1 MSDLLGIS
9 GNAVMAYQ
17 RALGTVS
24 NNIANVATDGY
35 SRQDVTLLSGAPR
48 QIGNASIGTGVI
60 FDRVK
65 RQYDAFAESNLR
77 NSNSELKSQEPMVE
91 YANRVIDVMGAESMG
106 LVSALDQF
114 FASARTLSSN
124 PASTVLRGAF
134 MRESEGLTSRFG
146 LLSTQLDLIDTETRQ
161 AVQSNVGEINTLA
174 QQLGQVNRQLSKMP
188 TLERQPAELLD
199 QRDLLLRKLSEFSRI
214 NTSFNNN
221 GQVLV
226 SLGASLT
233 QDVIVDGSTVT
244 QVGADLTAASSEK
257 ISLVLDPYGN
267 PKPLVGITS
276 GQLAG
281 LMAFREQVLGS
292 TRNALDYLANTVVRE
307 VNAIHR
313 EGIDGYGDPAGD
325 LFAIDPAASS
335 ASGGIKVVVDDPM
348 RIAAA
353 ARFRVIK
360 DSKNTGSAD
369 ARISYQA
376 SPLAGPGDI
385 STMLLNN
392 AHPSAARPL
401 VIDDS
406 RPMAA
411 VASIPAGQKDVTI
424 YLDGADAGQQ
434 LQVIT
439 RDGRHLMGQALNESQ
454 QEMMLTPAQGVSS
467 GASYSASYLNRSG
480 LSGYKGMSVFYGAR
494 ASVPT
499 KALFDTQGQF
509 GGASITPSLLSGAR
523 IPAGQTGG
531 IAAGAVSI
539 NGVALGSVY
548 PPAGKTLQASDLARW
563 VNTGA
568 AVGISA
574 SASNDIR
581 VPARNLQLSEPL
593 YINGVEMVGSAG
605 AAGFTNADD
614 LVNAINFKS
623 SLTGVTASI
632 SSGNEVVLTNVS
644 GEEGDDI
651 SIAPGAAG
659 NTLNMAAGVYAGRLA
674 ISRTSGSTTTEPIA
688 LGFGPNGQPAD
699 LARLGF
705 PVSMPAVLS
714 GARLPVG
721 QPVNIA
727 AGALELN
734 GVPLTRLAIAASD
747 PSRATK
753 IAAWLNDAN
762 ALALGVVATASNEI
776 RVTAAS
782 LNLSASLELSTL
794 AGGAPVSI
802 GPYASA
808 DELVAGIND
817 NTAATG
823 VRASYTREGEIV
835 LSNLDGADITI
846 GPDNGSPGNALN
858 IAYGTYTGQVT
869 VTRNLV
875 GGKDTPVEIGFGANG
890 TPFDLA
896 QLGFRTSATIKGTVP
911 DDVLV
916 FVTGAGS
923 SAVAAS
929 FSGGAT
935 DKATAMRAQPME
947 LTFTAADRY
956 KITDINT
963 GTVLAE
969 RSFDPNQ
976 LNASIDYQG
985 LKVSFTTSPKTG
997 DRFLMDGNKDGT
1009 GNNENMLRLAGLES
1023 AGLVAGKTLGA
1034 TYIDHVN
1041 DMGNISRQAT
1051 IAQEALTVVHDQAVA
1066 ARDKVS
1072 GVSLDEEAAN
1082 LIRFQQAYQASAKVM
1097 QVATVLFDAVLAV
1110 R

>member
-24 NNIANVATDGY
+24 NNIANVGTDGY
-35 SRQDVTLLSGAPR
+35 SRQDVTLLAGSPR

-60 FDRVK
+60 FDRVQ

-77 NSNSELKSQEPMVE
+77 NSNSELQSQAPMVD

-134 MRESEGLTSRFG
+134 VRDAEGLTSRFG
-146 LLSTQLDLIDTETRQ
+146 LLSTQLDLIDTETRE

-188 TLERQPAELLD
+188 TLEKQPSELLD

-214 NTSFNNN
+214 NTSFSNN

-233 QDVIVDGSTVT
+233 QDVIVDGSKVT
-244 QVGADLTAASSEK
+244 QIGADFNAASSGK
-257 ISLVLDPYGN
+257 IGLVLDPYGN
-267 PKPLVGITS
+267 PKPLIGITS

-292 TRNALDYLANTVVRE
+292 TRNSLDFLANTVVRE

-325 LFAIDPAASS
+325 LFAINPAAKS
-335 ASGGIKVVVDDPM
+335 AAGGIKVVIDDPM
-348 RIAAA
+348 RVAAA
-353 ARFRVIK
+353 DRFRVIK
-360 DSKNTGSAD
+360 DSRNTGSAD
-369 ARISYQA
+369 ARISYKA
-376 SPLAGPGDI
+376 SPLAGPADI

-401 VIDDS
+401 VLDAS
-406 RPMAA
+406 RPVAA
-411 VASIPAGQKDVTI
+411 VASIPLGQQDVTI

-434 LQVIT
+434 LQVMT
-439 RDGRHLMGQALNESQ
+439 RDGRHLMGQSLTQTQ
-454 QEMMLTPAQGVSS
+454 QDLILTPDQGVSV
-467 GASYSASYLNRSG
+467 GASYSAAYLNRSG

-494 ASVPT
+494 ASVQT
-499 KALFDTQGQF
+499 QALFDTQGQF
-509 GGASITPSLLSGAR
+509 GGATITPSLLSGAR
-523 IPAGQTGG
+523 IPASQAGG
-531 IAAGAVSI
+531 IAAGAISI
-539 NGVALGSVY
+539 NGVPLGSIY
-548 PPAGKTLQASDLARW
+548 PTAGNTLQASDLARW
-563 VNTGA
+563 VNAGA
-568 AVGISA
+568 AVGVSA

-581 VPARNLQLSEPL
+581 VPANSLQLSQPL
-593 YINGVEMVGSAG
+593 YINQVEMVGSAG
-605 AAGFTNADD
+605 AAGFTSATD
-614 LVNAINFKS
+614 LVNAINAKS
-623 SLTGVTASI
+623 ANTGVTASI
-632 SSGNEVVLTNVS
+632 SSGNELVLTNVS
-644 GEEGDDI
+644 GQEGNDI
-651 SIAPGAAG
+651 RIAPSASG
-659 NTLNMAAGVYAGRLA
+659 NALNMAAGVYAGRLTIA
-674 ISRTSGSTTTEPIA
+674 RSSGSTTSDPIA
-688 LGFGPNGQPAD
+688 LGYGPNGQPAD

-705 PVSMPAVLS
+705 PVSMPAMLS

-721 QPVNIA
+721 EAVSIA

-734 GVPLTRLAIAASD
+734 GVALGRLAIAAGD
-747 PSRATK
+747 TTRATK
-753 IAAWLNDAN
+753 IAAWLNA
-762 ALALGVVATASNEI
+762 AQAPGVGATASNEI
-776 RVTAAS
+776 RVKASS
-782 LNLSASLELSTL
+782 LNLSGSLTLSRL
-794 AGGAPVSI
+794 AGGAALSL
-802 GPYASA
+802 GPYSSA
-808 DELVAGIND
+808 DALVAGVNA
-817 NTAATG
+817 NTSTTG
-823 VRASYTREGEIV
+823 VKAVYTREGDIV

-846 GPDNGSPGNALN
+846 GPDNASPGNALN
-858 IAYGTYTGQVT
+858 IASGTYTGQVT
-869 VTRNLV
+869 VTRSLV
-875 GGKDTPVEIGFGANG
+875 GGKDTPVEIGFGTGG

-916 FVTGAGS
+916 FVTGTGTA
-923 SAVAAS
+923 AVAAS
-929 FSGGAT
+929 FSGKAT
-935 DKATAMRAQPME
+935 DKASALRAQPME
-947 LTFTAADRY
+947 LTFTAANRY
-956 KITDINT
+956 TITDTRT

-976 LNASIDYQG
+976 LNASIEYQG
-985 LKVSFTTSPKTG
+985 LKVSFTTSPRTG
-997 DRFLMDGNKDGT
+997 DRFVMDGNKDGT
-1009 GNNENMLRLAGLES
+1009 GNNENMLRLAALES
-1023 AGLVAGKTLGA
+1023 AGLVAGKTIGS

-1041 DMGNISRQAT
+1041 DMGNISRQAN
-1051 IAQEALTVVHDQAVA
+1051 IAQEALTVVHEQAVS

-1082 LIRFQQAYQASAKVM
+1082 LIRYQQAYQASAKVM

>member
-24 NNIANVATDGY
+24 NNIANVGTDGY
-35 SRQDVTLLSGAPR
+35 SRQDVTLLAGSPR

-77 NSNSELKSQEPMVE
+77 NSNSELQSQEPMVN
-91 YANRVIDVMGAESMG
+91 YANRVIDVMGAEGMG

-134 MRESEGLTSRFG
+134 VRDAEGLTSRFG

-161 AVQSNVGEINTLA
+161 AVQSSVGEINTLA

-244 QVGADLTAASSEK
+244 QIGADFNAASSGK
-257 ISLVLDPYGN
+257 IGLVLDPYGK

-292 TRNALDYLANTVVRE
+292 TRNSLDFLANTVVRE
-307 VNAIHR
+307 VNAVHR

-325 LFAIDPAASS
+325 LFGIDPAAST
-335 ASGGIKVVVDDPM
+335 AAGGIQVVVDDPM
-348 RIAAA
+348 RVAAA
-353 ARFRVIK
+353 DRFRVIK
-360 DSKNTGSAD
+360 DARNTGSAY

-376 SPLAGPGDI
+376 SPLAGPADI

-401 VIDDS
+401 VLDAS
-406 RPMAA
+406 RPVAA
-411 VASIPAGQKDVTI
+411 VASIPSGQQDVTI

-439 RDGRHLMGQALNESQ
+439 RDGRHLMGQSLTETQ
-454 QEMMLTPAQGVSS
+454 QDLMLTPAQGVSV
-467 GASYSASYLNRSG
+467 GASYSEAYLNRSG

-494 ASVPT
+494 ASVQT
-499 KALFDTQGQF
+499 QALFDTQGQF
-509 GGASITPSLLSGAR
+509 GGATITPGLLSGAR
-523 IPAGQTGG
+523 IPAGQAGG
-531 IAAGAVSI
+531 IAAGAISI
-539 NGVALGSVY
+539 NGVPLGSIY
-548 PPAGKTLQASDLARW
+548 PTAGNTLQASDLARW
-563 VNTGA
+563 VNAGA
-568 AVGISA
+568 AVGVSA

-581 VPARNLQLSEPL
+581 VPASSLQLSEPL
-593 YINGVEMVGSAG
+593 YLNQVEIVGSAG
-605 AAGFTNADD
+605 AAGFTSAGD
-614 LVNAINFKS
+614 LVSAINS
-623 SLTGVTASI
+623 QSANTGVTASI
-632 SSGNEVVLTNVS
+632 NSGNELVLTNVS
-644 GEEGDDI
+644 GQEGNDI
-651 SIAPGAAG
+651 RIAPSAAG
-659 NTLNMAAGVYAGRLA
+659 NTLNMAAGVYAGRLTIA
-674 ISRTSGSTTTEPIA
+674 RSSGSTTSDPIA
-688 LGFGPNGQPAD
+688 LGYGPNGQPAD

-705 PVSMPAVLS
+705 PVSMPAVLA

-721 QPVNIA
+721 QAVSIA

-734 GVPLTRLAIAASD
+734 GVALGRLAMDAND
-747 PSRATK
+747 NSRATQ
-753 IAAWLNDAN
+753 IAAWLNTAQ
-762 ALALGVVATASNEI
+762 APGVSATASNEI

-782 LNLSASLELSTL
+782 LNLSASLTLSTP
-794 AGGAPVSI
+794 AGATVSI
-802 GPYASA
+802 GTSPYASA
-808 DELVAGIND
+808 DALVAGINAS
-817 NTAATG
+817 TSATG
-823 VRASYTREGEIV
+823 VQAVYTREGEIV

-858 IAYGTYTGQVT
+858 IASGTYTGQVT
-869 VTRNLV
+869 VTRSLL
-875 GGKDTPVEIGFGANG
+875 GGKDTPVEIGFGAGG

-916 FVTGAGS
+916 FVTGTGS
-923 SAVAAS
+923 AAVAAS
-929 FSGGAT
+929 FSGSAT
-935 DKATAMRAQPME
+935 DKASSLRAQPMA

-956 KITDINT
+956 TITDTRT

-969 RSFDPNQ
+969 RSFDTSQ
-976 LNASIDYQG
+976 LKASIDYQG
-985 LKVSFTTSPKTG
+985 LKVSFTTTPKTG
-997 DRFLMDGNKDGT
+997 DRFLLDGNKDGT
-1009 GNNENMLRLAGLES
+1009 GNNENMLRLAALES
-1023 AGLVAGKTLGA
+1023 AGLVAGKTISA

-1041 DMGNISRQAT
+1041 DMGNISRQAN
-1051 IAQEALTVVHDQAVA
+1051 IAQEALTVVHDQAVS

-1082 LIRFQQAYQASAKVM
+1082 LIRYQQAYQASAKVM

>member
-24 NNIANVATDGY
+24 NNIANVGTDGY
-35 SRQDVTLLSGAPR
+35 SRQDVTLLAGSPR

-60 FDRVK
+60 FDRVQ

-77 NSNSELKSQEPMVE
+77 NSNSELQSQAPMVE

-134 MRESEGLTSRFG
+134 VRDAEGLTSRFS
-146 LLSTQLDLIDTETRQ
+146 LLSTQLDLIDTETRE
-161 AVQSNVGEINTLA
+161 AVQSSVGEINTLA

-188 TLERQPAELLD
+188 TLEKQPSELLD

-244 QVGADLTAASSEK
+244 QIGADFNAASSGK
-257 ISLVLDPYGN
+257 IGLVLDPYGN

-281 LMAFREQVLGS
+281 LMAFREQVLGG
-292 TRNALDYLANTVVRE
+292 TRNTLDFLANTVVRE

-325 LFAIDPAASS
+325 LFAIDPAAST
-335 ASGGIKVVVDDPM
+335 AAGGIQVVIDDPM

-353 ARFRVIK
+353 DRFRVIK
-360 DSKNTGSAD
+360 DARNTGSAD

-376 SPLAGPGDI
+376 SSLTGPADI

-401 VIDDS
+401 VLDAS
-406 RPMAA
+406 RPVAA
-411 VASIPAGQKDVTI
+411 VASIPSGQQDVTI

-439 RDGRHLMGQALNESQ
+439 RDGRHLMGQSLTETQ
-454 QEMMLTPAQGVSS
+454 QDLMLTPDQGVSA
-467 GASYSASYLNRSG
+467 GASYSAAYLNRSG

-494 ASVPT
+494 ASVQT
-499 KALFDTQGQF
+499 QALFDTQGQF
-509 GGASITPSLLSGAR
+509 GGASITPGLLSGAR
-523 IPAGQTGG
+523 IPAGQAGG
-531 IAAGAVSI
+531 IAAGAISI
-539 NGVALGSVY
+539 NGVPLGSIY
-548 PPAGKTLQASDLARW
+548 PTAGTTLQASDLARW
-563 VNTGA
+563 VNAGA
-568 AVGISA
+568 AVGVIA

-581 VPARNLQLSEPL
+581 VPASSLQLSEPL
-593 YINGVEMVGSAG
+593 YLNQVEIVGSAG
-605 AAGFTNADD
+605 AAGFTSADD
-614 LVNAINFKS
+614 LVNAINS
-623 SLTGVTASI
+623 QSTHTGVTASI
-632 SSGNEVVLTNVS
+632 GSGNELVLTNVS
-644 GEEGDDI
+644 GQEGNDI
-651 SIAPGAAG
+651 RIAPGAAG
-659 NTLNMAAGVYAGRLA
+659 NTLNMAAGVYAGRLTIA
-674 ISRTSGSTTTEPIA
+674 RSSGSTTSDPIA
-688 LGFGPNGQPAD
+688 LGYGPNGQPAD

-721 QPVNIA
+721 QAVSIA

-734 GVPLTRLAIAASD
+734 GVSLGPLAIDADDS
-747 PSRATK
+747 SRATQ
-753 IAAWLNDAN
+753 IAAWLNA
-762 ALALGVVATASNEI
+762 AQAPGVGATASNEI
-776 RVTAAS
+776 RVTASS
-782 LNLSASLELSTL
+782 LNLSGSLTLSRL
-794 AGGAPVSI
+794 AGGAALSL
-802 GPYASA
+802 GPYSSA
-808 DELVAGIND
+808 DALVAGINA
-817 NTAATG
+817 NTSTTG
-823 VRASYTREGEIV
+823 VKAVYTREGEIV

-858 IAYGTYTGQVT
+858 IASGTYTGQVT
-869 VTRNLV
+869 VTRSLV
-875 GGKDTPVEIGFGANG
+875 GGKDTPVEIGFGTSG

-916 FVTGAGS
+916 FVTGTGS
-923 SAVAAS
+923 TAVAAS

-935 DKATAMRAQPME
+935 DKATSLRAQPME

-956 KITDINT
+956 TITDTRT

-976 LNASIDYQG
+976 LNASIEYQG

-1009 GNNENMLRLAGLES
+1009 GNNENMLRLAALES
-1023 AGLVAGKTLGA
+1023 AGLVAGKTISS

-1041 DMGNISRQAT
+1041 DMGNISRQAN

-1082 LIRFQQAYQASAKVM
+1082 LIRYQQAYQASAKVM

>member
-24 NNIANVATDGY
+24 NNIANVGTDGY
-35 SRQDVTLLSGAPR
+35 SRQDVTLLAGSPR

-60 FDRVK
+60 FDRVQ

-77 NSNSELKSQEPMVE
+77 NSNSELQSQAPMVD

-134 MRESEGLTSRFG
+134 VRDAEGLTSRFG
-146 LLSTQLDLIDTETRQ
+146 LLSTQLDLIDTETRE

-188 TLERQPAELLD
+188 TLEKQPSELLD

-214 NTSFNNN
+214 NTSFSNN

-233 QDVIVDGSTVT
+233 QDVIVDGSKVT
-244 QVGADLTAASSEK
+244 QIGADFNAASSGK
-257 ISLVLDPYGN
+257 IGLVLDPYGN
-267 PKPLVGITS
+267 PKPLIGITS

-292 TRNALDYLANTVVRE
+292 TRNSLDFLANTVVRE

-325 LFAIDPAASS
+325 LFAINPAAKS
-335 ASGGIKVVVDDPM
+335 AAGGIKVVIDDPM
-348 RIAAA
+348 RVAAA
-353 ARFRVIK
+353 DRFRVIK
-360 DSKNTGSAD
+360 DSRNTGSAD
-369 ARISYQA
+369 ARISYKA
-376 SPLAGPGDI
+376 SPLAGPADI

-401 VIDDS
+401 VLDAS
-406 RPMAA
+406 RPVAA
-411 VASIPAGQKDVTI
+411 VASIPLGQQDVTI

-434 LQVIT
+434 LQVMT
-439 RDGRHLMGQALNESQ
+439 RDGRHLMGQSLTQTQ
-454 QEMMLTPAQGVSS
+454 QDLILTPDQGVSA
-467 GASYSASYLNRSG
+467 GASYSAAYLNRSG

-494 ASVPT
+494 ASVQT
-499 KALFDTQGQF
+499 QALFDTQGQF
-509 GGASITPSLLSGAR
+509 GGATITPSLLSGAR
-523 IPAGQTGG
+523 IPASQAGG
-531 IAAGAVSI
+531 IAAGAISI
-539 NGVALGSVY
+539 NGVPLGSIY
-548 PPAGKTLQASDLARW
+548 PTAGNTLQASDLARW
-563 VNTGA
+563 VNAGA
-568 AVGISA
+568 AVGVSA

-581 VPARNLQLSEPL
+581 VPANSLQLSQPL
-593 YINGVEMVGSAG
+593 YINQVEMVGSAG
-605 AAGFTNADD
+605 AAGFTSATD
-614 LVNAINFKS
+614 LVNAINAKS
-623 SLTGVTASI
+623 ATTGVTASI
-632 SSGNEVVLTNVS
+632 SSGNELVLTNVS
-644 GEEGDDI
+644 GQEGNDI
-651 SIAPGAAG
+651 RIAPSASG
-659 NTLNMAAGVYAGRLA
+659 NALNMAAGVYAGRLTIA
-674 ISRTSGSTTTEPIA
+674 RSSGSTTSDPIA
-688 LGFGPNGQPAD
+688 LGYGPNGQPAD

-721 QPVNIA
+721 EAVSIA

-734 GVPLTRLAIAASD
+734 GVALGRLAIAAGD
-747 PSRATK
+747 TTRATK
-753 IAAWLNDAN
+753 IAAWLNA
-762 ALALGVVATASNEI
+762 AQAPGVGATASNEI
-776 RVTAAS
+776 RVKASS
-782 LNLSASLELSTL
+782 LNLSGSLTLSRL
-794 AGGAPVSI
+794 AGGAALSL
-802 GPYASA
+802 GPYSSA
-808 DELVAGIND
+808 DALVAGVNA
-817 NTAATG
+817 NTSTTG
-823 VRASYTREGEIV
+823 VKAVYTREGDIV

-846 GPDNGSPGNALN
+846 GPDNASPGNALN
-858 IAYGTYTGQVT
+858 IASGTYTGQVT
-869 VTRNLV
+869 VTRSLV
-875 GGKDTPVEIGFGANG
+875 GGKDTPVEIGFGTGG

-916 FVTGAGS
+916 FVTGTGTA
-923 SAVAAS
+923 AVAAS
-929 FSGGAT
+929 FSGKAT
-935 DKATAMRAQPME
+935 DKASALRAQPME
-947 LTFTAADRY
+947 LTFTAANRY
-956 KITDINT
+956 TITDTRT

-976 LNASIDYQG
+976 LNASIEYQG
-985 LKVSFTTSPKTG
+985 LKVSFTTSPRTG
-997 DRFLMDGNKDGT
+997 DRFVMDGNKDGT
-1009 GNNENMLRLAGLES
+1009 GNNENMLRLAALES
-1023 AGLVAGKTLGA
+1023 AGLVAGKTIGS

-1041 DMGNISRQAT
+1041 DMGNISRQAN
-1051 IAQEALTVVHDQAVA
+1051 IAQEALTVVHEQAVS

-1082 LIRFQQAYQASAKVM
+1082 LIRYQQAYQASAKVM

>member
-24 NNIANVATDGY
+24 NNIANVGTDGY
-35 SRQDVTLLSGAPR
+35 SRQDVTLLAGSPR

-60 FDRVK
+60 FDRVQ

-77 NSNSELKSQEPMVE
+77 NSNSELQSQAPMVE

-134 MRESEGLTSRFG
+134 VRDAEGLTSRFG
-146 LLSTQLDLIDTETRQ
+146 LLSTQLDLIDTETRE
-161 AVQSNVGEINTLA
+161 AVQSSVGEINTLA

-188 TLERQPAELLD
+188 TLEKQPSELLD

-244 QVGADLTAASSEK
+244 QIGADFNAASSGK
-257 ISLVLDPYGN
+257 IGLQLDPYGD

-292 TRNALDYLANTVVRE
+292 TRNSLDFLANTLVRE

-325 LFAIDPAASS
+325 LFAIDPAAST
-335 ASGGIKVVVDDPM
+335 AAGGIKVVIDDPM

-353 ARFRVIK
+353 DRFRVIK
-360 DSKNTGSAD
+360 DSRNTGSAD
-369 ARISYQA
+369 ARISFQP
-376 SPLAGPGDI
+376 SPLAGPADI

-401 VIDDS
+401 VLDAS
-406 RPMAA
+406 RPVAA
-411 VASIPAGQKDVTI
+411 VASIPSGQQDVTI

-439 RDGRHLMGQALNESQ
+439 RDGRHLMGQSLTETQ
-454 QEMMLTPAQGVSS
+454 QDLMLTPDQGVSA
-467 GASYSASYLNRSG
+467 GASYSAAYLNRSG

-494 ASVPT
+494 ASVQT
-499 KALFDTQGQF
+499 QALFDTQGQF
-509 GGASITPSLLSGAR
+509 GGASITPGLLSGAR
-523 IPAGQTGG
+523 IPASQAGG
-531 IAAGAVSI
+531 IAAGAISI
-539 NGVALGSVY
+539 NGVPLGSIY
-548 PPAGKTLQASDLARW
+548 PTAGNTLQASDLARW
-563 VNTGA
+563 VNAGA
-568 AVGISA
+568 AVGVIA

-581 VPARNLQLSEPL
+581 VPASSLQLSEPL
-593 YINGVEMVGSAG
+593 YLNQVEIVGSAG
-605 AAGFTNADD
+605 AAGFTSADD
-614 LVNAINFKS
+614 LVNAINS
-623 SLTGVTASI
+623 QSANTGVTASI
-632 SSGNEVVLTNVS
+632 SSGNELVLTNVS
-644 GEEGDDI
+644 GQEGNDI
-651 SIAPGAAG
+651 RIAPSASG
-659 NTLNMAAGVYAGRLA
+659 NALNMAAGVYAGRLSIA
-674 ISRTSGSTTTEPIA
+674 RSSGSTTSDPIA
-688 LGFGPNGQPAD
+688 LGYGPNGQPAD

-721 QPVNIA
+721 QAVSIA

-734 GVPLTRLAIAASD
+734 GVSLGRLAIAAD
-747 PSRATK
+747 DTSRATQ
-753 IAAWLNDAN
+753 IAAWLNA
-762 ALALGVVATASNEI
+762 AHAPGVGATASNEI
-776 RVTAAS
+776 RVKASS
-782 LNLSASLELSTL
+782 LNLSGSLTLSRL
-794 AGGAPVSI
+794 AGGAALSL
-802 GPYASA
+802 GPYSSA
-808 DELVAGIND
+808 DALVAGVNA
-817 NTAATG
+817 NTGTTG
-823 VRASYTREGEIV
+823 VKAVYTREGDIV
-835 LSNLDGADITI
+835 LNNLDGADITI

-858 IAYGTYTGQVT
+858 IASGTYTGQVT
-869 VTRNLV
+869 VTRSLV
-875 GGKDTPVEIGFGANG
+875 GGKDTPVEISFGTGG

-916 FVTGAGS
+916 FVTGTGTA
-923 SAVAAS
+923 AVAAS

-935 DKATAMRAQPME
+935 DKATSLRAQPME

-956 KITDINT
+956 TITDTRT

-976 LNASIDYQG
+976 RNASIEYQG

-1009 GNNENMLRLAGLES
+1009 GNNENMLRLAALES
-1023 AGLVAGKTLGA
+1023 AGLVAGKTIGS

-1041 DMGNISRQAT
+1041 DMGNISRQAN

-1082 LIRFQQAYQASAKVM
+1082 LIRYQQAYQASAKVM

>member
-24 NNIANVATDGY
+24 NNIANVGTDGY
-35 SRQDVTLLSGAPR
+35 SRQDVTLLAGSPR

-60 FDRVK
+60 FDRVQ

-77 NSNSELKSQEPMVE
+77 NSNSELQSQAPMVD

-134 MRESEGLTSRFG
+134 VRDAEGLTSRFG
-146 LLSTQLDLIDTETRQ
+146 LLSTQLDLIDTETRE

-188 TLERQPAELLD
+188 TLEKQPSELLD

-214 NTSFNNN
+214 NTSFSNN

-233 QDVIVDGSTVT
+233 QDVIVDGSKVT
-244 QVGADLTAASSEK
+244 QIGADFNAASSGK
-257 ISLVLDPYGN
+257 IGLVLDPYGN
-267 PKPLVGITS
+267 PKPLIGITS

-292 TRNALDYLANTVVRE
+292 TRNSLDFLANTVVRE

-325 LFAIDPAASS
+325 LFAINPAAKS
-335 ASGGIKVVVDDPM
+335 AAGGIKVVIDDPM
-348 RIAAA
+348 RVAAA
-353 ARFRVIK
+353 DRFRVIK
-360 DSKNTGSAD
+360 DSRNTGSAD
-369 ARISYQA
+369 ARISYKA
-376 SPLAGPGDI
+376 SPLAGPADI

-401 VIDDS
+401 VLDAS
-406 RPMAA
+406 RPVAA
-411 VASIPAGQKDVTI
+411 VASIPLGQQDVTI

-434 LQVIT
+434 LQVMT
-439 RDGRHLMGQALNESQ
+439 RDGRHLMGQSLTQTQ
-454 QEMMLTPAQGVSS
+454 QDLILTTDQGVSA
-467 GASYSASYLNRSG
+467 GASYSAAYLNRSG

-494 ASVPT
+494 ASVQT
-499 KALFDTQGQF
+499 QALFDTQGQF
-509 GGASITPSLLSGAR
+509 GGATITPSLLSGAR
-523 IPAGQTGG
+523 IPASQAGG
-531 IAAGAVSI
+531 IAAGAISI
-539 NGVALGSVY
+539 NGVPLGSIY
-548 PPAGKTLQASDLARW
+548 PTAGNTLQASDLARW
-563 VNTGA
+563 VNAGA
-568 AVGISA
+568 AVGVSA

-581 VPARNLQLSEPL
+581 VPANSLQLSQPL
-593 YINGVEMVGSAG
+593 YINQVEMVGSAG
-605 AAGFTNADD
+605 AAGFTSATD
-614 LVNAINFKS
+614 LVNAINAKS
-623 SLTGVTASI
+623 ANTGVTASI
-632 SSGNEVVLTNVS
+632 SSGNELVLTNVS
-644 GEEGDDI
+644 GQEGNDI
-651 SIAPGAAG
+651 RIAPSASG
-659 NTLNMAAGVYAGRLA
+659 NALNMAAGVYAGRLTIA
-674 ISRTSGSTTTEPIA
+674 RSSGSTTSDPIA
-688 LGFGPNGQPAD
+688 LGYGPNGQPAD

-721 QPVNIA
+721 EAVSIA

-734 GVPLTRLAIAASD
+734 GVALGRLAIAAGD
-747 PSRATK
+747 TTRATK
-753 IAAWLNDAN
+753 IAAWLNA
-762 ALALGVVATASNEI
+762 AQAPGVGATASNEI
-776 RVTAAS
+776 RVKASS
-782 LNLSASLELSTL
+782 LNLSGSLTLSRL
-794 AGGAPVSI
+794 AGGAALSL
-802 GPYASA
+802 GPYSSA
-808 DELVAGIND
+808 DALVAGVNA
-817 NTAATG
+817 NTSTTG
-823 VRASYTREGEIV
+823 VKAVYTREGDIV

-846 GPDNGSPGNALN
+846 GPDNASPGNALN
-858 IAYGTYTGQVT
+858 IASGTYTGQVT
-869 VTRNLV
+869 VTRSLV
-875 GGKDTPVEIGFGANG
+875 GGKDTPVEIGFGTGG

-916 FVTGAGS
+916 FVTGTGTA
-923 SAVAAS
+923 AVAAS
-929 FSGGAT
+929 FSGKAT
-935 DKATAMRAQPME
+935 DKASALRAQPME
-947 LTFTAADRY
+947 LTFTAANRY
-956 KITDINT
+956 TITDTRT

-976 LNASIDYQG
+976 LNASIEYQG
-985 LKVSFTTSPKTG
+985 LKVSFTTSPRTG
-997 DRFLMDGNKDGT
+997 DRFVMDGNKDGT
-1009 GNNENMLRLAGLES
+1009 GNNENMLRLAALES
-1023 AGLVAGKTLGA
+1023 AGLVAGKTIGS

-1041 DMGNISRQAT
+1041 DMGNISRQAN
-1051 IAQEALTVVHDQAVA
+1051 IAQEALTVVHEQAVS

-1082 LIRFQQAYQASAKVM
+1082 LIRYQQAYQASAKVM

>member
-24 NNIANVATDGY
+24 NNIANVGTDGY
-35 SRQDVTLLSGAPR
+35 SRQDVTLLAGSPR

-60 FDRVK
+60 FDRVQ

-77 NSNSELKSQEPMVE
+77 NSNSELQSQAPMVD

-134 MRESEGLTSRFG
+134 VRDAEGLTSRFG
-146 LLSTQLDLIDTETRQ
+146 LLSTQLDLIDTETRE

-188 TLERQPAELLD
+188 TLEKQPSELLD

-214 NTSFNNN
+214 NTSFSNN

-233 QDVIVDGSTVT
+233 QDVIVDGSKVT
-244 QVGADLTAASSEK
+244 QIGADFNAASSGK
-257 ISLVLDPYGN
+257 IGLVLDPYGN
-267 PKPLVGITS
+267 PKPLIGITS

-292 TRNALDYLANTVVRE
+292 TRNSLDFLANTVVRE

-325 LFAIDPAASS
+325 LFAINPAAKS
-335 ASGGIKVVVDDPM
+335 AAGGIKVVIDDPM
-348 RIAAA
+348 RVAAA
-353 ARFRVIK
+353 DRFRVIK
-360 DSKNTGSAD
+360 DSRNTGSAD
-369 ARISYQA
+369 ARISYKA
-376 SPLAGPGDI
+376 SPLAGPADI

-401 VIDDS
+401 VLDAS
-406 RPMAA
+406 RPVAA
-411 VASIPAGQKDVTI
+411 VASIPLGQQDVTI

-434 LQVIT
+434 LQVMT
-439 RDGRHLMGQALNESQ
+439 RDGRHLMGQSLTQTQ
-454 QEMMLTPAQGVSS
+454 QDLILTPDQGVSV
-467 GASYSASYLNRSG
+467 GASYSAAYLNRSG

-494 ASVPT
+494 ASVQT
-499 KALFDTQGQF
+499 QALFDTQGQF
-509 GGASITPSLLSGAR
+509 GGATITPSLLSGAR
-523 IPAGQTGG
+523 IPASQAGG
-531 IAAGAVSI
+531 IAAGAISI
-539 NGVALGSVY
+539 NGVPLGSIY
-548 PPAGKTLQASDLARW
+548 PTAGNTLQASDLARW
-563 VNTGA
+563 VNAGA
-568 AVGISA
+568 AVGVSA

-581 VPARNLQLSEPL
+581 VPANSLQLSQPL
-593 YINGVEMVGSAG
+593 YINQVEMVGSAG
-605 AAGFTNADD
+605 AAGFTSATD
-614 LVNAINFKS
+614 LVNAINAKS
-623 SLTGVTASI
+623 ANTGVTASI
-632 SSGNEVVLTNVS
+632 SSGNELVLTNVS
-644 GEEGDDI
+644 GQEGNDI
-651 SIAPGAAG
+651 RIAPSASG
-659 NTLNMAAGVYAGRLA
+659 NALNMAAGVYAGRLTIA
-674 ISRTSGSTTTEPIA
+674 RSSGSTTSDPIA
-688 LGFGPNGQPAD
+688 LGYGPNGQPAD

-721 QPVNIA
+721 EAVSIA

-734 GVPLTRLAIAASD
+734 GVSLGRLAIAAGD
-747 PSRATK
+747 TTRATK
-753 IAAWLNDAN
+753 IAAWLNA
-762 ALALGVVATASNEI
+762 AQAPGVGATASNEI
-776 RVTAAS
+776 RVKASS
-782 LNLSASLELSTL
+782 LNLSGSLTLSRL
-794 AGGAPVSI
+794 AGGAALSL
-802 GPYASA
+802 GPYSSA
-808 DELVAGIND
+808 DALVAGVNA
-817 NTAATG
+817 NTSTTG
-823 VRASYTREGEIV
+823 VKAVYTREGDIV

-846 GPDNGSPGNALN
+846 GPDNASPGNALN
-858 IAYGTYTGQVT
+858 IASGTYTGQVT
-869 VTRNLV
+869 VTRSLV
-875 GGKDTPVEIGFGANG
+875 GGKDTPVEIGFGTGG

-916 FVTGAGS
+916 FVTGTGTA
-923 SAVAAS
+923 AVAAS
-929 FSGGAT
+929 FSGKAT
-935 DKATAMRAQPME
+935 DKASALRAQPME
-947 LTFTAADRY
+947 LTFTAANRY
-956 KITDINT
+956 TITDTRT

-976 LNASIDYQG
+976 LNASIEYQG
-985 LKVSFTTSPKTG
+985 LKVSFTTSPRTG
-997 DRFLMDGNKDGT
+997 DRFVMDGNKDGT
-1009 GNNENMLRLAGLES
+1009 GNNENMLRLAALES
-1023 AGLVAGKTLGA
+1023 AGLVAGKTIGS

-1041 DMGNISRQAT
+1041 DMGNISRQAN
-1051 IAQEALTVVHDQAVA
+1051 IAQEALTVVHEQAVS

-1082 LIRFQQAYQASAKVM
+1082 LIRYQQAYQASAKVM

>member
-24 NNIANVATDGY
+24 NNIANVSTDGY
-35 SRQDVTLLSGAPR
+35 SRQEVTLLAGSPR

-60 FDRVK
+60 FDRVQ

-77 NSNSELKSQEPMVE
+77 NSNSELQSQEPMVE

-134 MRESEGLTSRFG
+134 VRDAEGLTSRFG
-146 LLSTQLDLIDTETRQ
+146 LLSTQLDLIDTETRE
-161 AVQSNVGEINTLA
+161 AVQSSVGEINTLA
-174 QQLGQVNRQLSKMP
+174 QQLGQVNRQISKMP
-188 TLERQPAELLD
+188 TLEKQPSELLD

-214 NTSFNNN
+214 NTRFNNN

-244 QVGADLTAASSEK
+244 QIGADFNAASSGK
-257 ISLVLDPYGN
+257 IGLVLDPYGD

-292 TRNALDYLANTVVRE
+292 TRNSLDFLANTVVRE

-325 LFAIDPAASS
+325 LFAIDAAASS
-335 ASGGIKVVVDDPM
+335 AAGGIKVVIDDPM

-353 ARFRVIK
+353 DRFRVIK

-376 SPLAGPGDI
+376 SPLTGPADI

-401 VIDDS
+401 VLDAS
-406 RPMAA
+406 RPVAA
-411 VASIPAGQKDVTI
+411 VASIPSGQQDVTI

-439 RDGRHLMGQALNESQ
+439 RDGRHLMGQSLTETQ
-454 QEMMLTPAQGVSS
+454 QDLMLTPAQGVSE
-467 GASYSASYLNRSG
+467 GASYSAAYLNRSG

-494 ASVPT
+494 ASVLT
-499 KALFDTQGQF
+499 KAQFDSQDQF
-509 GGASITPSLLSGAR
+509 GGATITPGLLSGAR
-523 IPAGQTGG
+523 IPAGQAGG
-531 IAAGAVSI
+531 IAAGAISI
-539 NGVALGSVY
+539 NGVPLGSIY
-548 PPAGKTLQASDLARW
+548 PTAGKTLQASDLARW
-563 VNTGA
+563 VNAGA
-568 AVGISA
+568 AVGVRA
-574 SASNDIR
+574 TASNDIR
-581 VPARNLQLSEPL
+581 VPANSLQLSEPL
-593 YINGVEMVGSAG
+593 YINQVEIVGSAG
-605 AAGFTNADD
+605 AAGFTSADD
-614 LVNAINFKS
+614 LVNAINS
-623 SLTGVTASI
+623 QSANTGVTASI
-632 SSGNEVVLTNVS
+632 SSGNELVLTNVS
-644 GEEGDDI
+644 GQEGNDI
-651 SIAPGAAG
+651 RIAPSAAG
-659 NTLNMAAGVYAGRLA
+659 NTLNMAAGVYAGRLE
-674 ISRTSGSTTTEPIA
+674 ISRSSGSTTTDPIA
-688 LGFGPNGQPAD
+688 LGYGPNGQPAD

-721 QPVNIA
+721 QAVSIA

-734 GVPLTRLAIAASD
+734 GVSLGRLAIAGND
-747 PSRATK
+747 TTRATK
-753 IAAWLNDAN
+753 IAAWLNA
-762 ALALGVVATASNEI
+762 AQAPGVGATASNEI
-776 RVTAAS
+776 RVKASS
-782 LNLSASLELSTL
+782 LNLSGSLTLSRL
-794 AGGAPVSI
+794 DGGTALSL
-802 GPYASA
+802 GPYSSA
-808 DELVAGIND
+808 DALVAGINA
-817 NTAATG
+817 NTTTTG
-823 VRASYTREGEIV
+823 VKAVYTREGEIV

-858 IAYGTYTGQVT
+858 IASGTYTGQVT
-869 VTRNLV
+869 VTRSLV
-875 GGKDTPVEIGFGANG
+875 GGKDTPVEIGFGTGG

-896 QLGFRTSATIKGTVP
+896 QIGFRTSATIKGTVP

-916 FVTGAGS
+916 FVTGTGS
-923 SAVAAS
+923 AAVAAS

-935 DKATAMRAQPME
+935 DKASSLRAQPME

-956 KITDINT
+956 TITDTRT

-976 LNASIDYQG
+976 LNASVDYQG

-997 DRFLMDGNKDGT
+997 DRFVLDGNKDGT
-1009 GNNENMLRLAGLES
+1009 GNNENMLRLAALES
-1023 AGLVAGKTLGA
+1023 AGVVAGKTIGS

-1041 DMGNISRQAT
+1041 DMGNISRQAN
-1051 IAQEALTVVHDQAVA
+1051 IAQEALTVVHEQAVS

-1082 LIRFQQAYQASAKVM
+1082 LIRYQQAYQASAKVM

>member
-24 NNIANVATDGY
+24 NNIANVGTDGY
-35 SRQDVTLLSGAPR
+35 SRQDVTLLAGSPR

-60 FDRVK
+60 FDRVQ

-77 NSNSELKSQEPMVE
+77 NSNSELQSQAPMVD

-134 MRESEGLTSRFG
+134 VRDAEGLTSRFG
-146 LLSTQLDLIDTETRQ
+146 LLSTQLDLIDTETRE

-188 TLERQPAELLD
+188 TLEKQPSELLD

-214 NTSFNNN
+214 NTSFSNN

-233 QDVIVDGSTVT
+233 QDVIVDGNKVT
-244 QVGADLTAASSEK
+244 QIGADFNAASSGK
-257 ISLVLDPYGN
+257 IGLVLDPYGN
-267 PKPLVGITS
+267 PKPLIGITS

-292 TRNALDYLANTVVRE
+292 TRNSLDFLANTVVRE
-307 VNAIHR
+307 VNVIHR

-325 LFAIDPAASS
+325 LFAIDPAAKS
-335 ASGGIKVVVDDPM
+335 AAGGIKVVIDDPM
-348 RIAAA
+348 RVAAA
-353 ARFRVIK
+353 DRFRVIK
-360 DSKNTGSAD
+360 DSRNTGSAD
-369 ARISYQA
+369 ARISYKA
-376 SPLAGPGDI
+376 SPLVGPANI

-401 VIDDS
+401 VLDAS
-406 RPMAA
+406 RPVAA
-411 VASIPAGQKDVTI
+411 VASIPLGQQDVTI

-439 RDGRHLMGQALNESQ
+439 RDGRHLMGQSLTQTQ
-454 QEMMLTPAQGVSS
+454 QDLILTPDQGVSS
-467 GASYSASYLNRSG
+467 GASYSAAYLNRSG

-494 ASVPT
+494 ASVQT
-499 KALFDTQGQF
+499 QALFDTQGQF
-509 GGASITPSLLSGAR
+509 GGATITPSLLSGAR
-523 IPAGQTGG
+523 IPASQAGG
-531 IAAGAVSI
+531 IAAGAISI
-539 NGVALGSVY
+539 NGVPLGSIY
-548 PPAGKTLQASDLARW
+548 PTAGNTLQASDLARW
-563 VNTGA
+563 VNAGA
-568 AVGISA
+568 AVGVSA

-581 VPARNLQLSEPL
+581 VPASSLQLSQPL
-593 YINGVEMVGSAG
+593 YINQVEMVGSAG
-605 AAGFTNADD
+605 AAGFTSATD
-614 LVNAINFKS
+614 LVNAINAKS
-623 SLTGVTASI
+623 ANTGVTASI
-632 SSGNEVVLTNVS
+632 SSGNELVLTNVS
-644 GEEGDDI
+644 GQEGNDI
-651 SIAPGAAG
+651 RIAPSASG
-659 NTLNMAAGVYAGRLA
+659 NALNMAAGVYAGRLSIA
-674 ISRTSGSTTTEPIA
+674 RSSGSTTSDPIA
-688 LGFGPNGQPAD
+688 LGYGPNGQPAD

-721 QPVNIA
+721 EAVSIA

-734 GVPLTRLAIAASD
+734 GVSLGRLAIAAGD
-747 PSRATK
+747 TTRATK
-753 IAAWLNDAN
+753 IAAWLNA
-762 ALALGVVATASNEI
+762 AQAPGVGATASNEI
-776 RVTAAS
+776 RVKASS
-782 LNLSASLELSTL
+782 LNLSGSLTLSRL
-794 AGGAPVSI
+794 AGGAALSL
-802 GPYASA
+802 GPYSSA
-808 DELVAGIND
+808 DALVAGVNA
-817 NTAATG
+817 NTGTTG
-823 VRASYTREGEIV
+823 VKAVYTREGEIV

-846 GPDNGSPGNALN
+846 GPDNASPGNALN
-858 IAYGTYTGQVT
+858 IASGTYTGQVT
-869 VTRNLV
+869 VTRSLV
-875 GGKDTPVEIGFGANG
+875 GGKDTPVEIGFGTGG

-916 FVTGAGS
+916 FVTGTGTA
-923 SAVAAS
+923 AVAAS
-929 FSGGAT
+929 FSGKAT
-935 DKATAMRAQPME
+935 DKASALRAQPME
-947 LTFTAADRY
+947 LTFTAANRY
-956 KITDINT
+956 TITDTRT

-976 LNASIDYQG
+976 LNASIEYQG
-985 LKVSFTTSPKTG
+985 LKVSFTTSPRTG
-997 DRFLMDGNKDGT
+997 DRFVMDGNKDGT
-1009 GNNENMLRLAGLES
+1009 GNNENMLRLAALES
-1023 AGLVAGKTLGA
+1023 AGLVAGKTIGS

-1041 DMGNISRQAT
+1041 DMGNISRQAN
-1051 IAQEALTVVHDQAVA
+1051 IAQEALTVVHEQAVS

-1082 LIRFQQAYQASAKVM
+1082 LIRYQQAYQASAKVM

>member
-24 NNIANVATDGY
+24 NNIANVGTDGY
-35 SRQDVTLLSGAPR
+35 SRQDVTLLAGSPR

-60 FDRVK
+60 FDRVQ

-77 NSNSELKSQEPMVE
+77 NSNSELQSQGPMVE

-134 MRESEGLTSRFG
+134 VRDAEGLTSRFG
-146 LLSTQLDLIDTETRQ
+146 LLSTQLDLIDTETRE

-188 TLERQPAELLD
+188 TLEKQPSELLD

-233 QDVIVDGSTVT
+233 QDVIVDGSKVT
-244 QVGADLTAASSEK
+244 QIGADFNAASSGK
-257 ISLVLDPYGN
+257 IGLVLDPYGD

-292 TRNALDYLANTVVRE
+292 TRNSLDFLANTLVRE
-307 VNAIHR
+307 VNVIHR

-335 ASGGIKVVVDDPM
+335 AAGGIKVVIDDPM
-348 RIAAA
+348 RVAAA
-353 ARFRVIK
+353 DRFRVIK

-369 ARISYQA
+369 ARISYKA
-376 SPLAGPGDI
+376 SPLAGPADI

-401 VIDDS
+401 VLDAS
-406 RPMAA
+406 RPVAA
-411 VASIPAGQKDVTI
+411 VASIPSGQQDVTI

-434 LQVIT
+434 LQVMT
-439 RDGRHLMGQALNESQ
+439 RDGRHLMGQSLTETQ
-454 QEMMLTPAQGVSS
+454 QDLILTPDQGVSA
-467 GASYSASYLNRSG
+467 GATYSAAYLNRSG

-494 ASVPT
+494 ASVQT
-499 KALFDTQGQF
+499 QALFDTQGQF
-509 GGASITPSLLSGAR
+509 GGATITPGLLSGAR
-523 IPAGQTGG
+523 IPASQAGG
-531 IAAGAVSI
+531 IAAGAISI
-539 NGVALGSVY
+539 NGVPLGSIY
-548 PPAGKTLQASDLARW
+548 PTAGNTLQASDLARW
-563 VNTGA
+563 VNAGA
-568 AVGISA
+568 AVGVNA

-581 VPARNLQLSEPL
+581 VSANSLQLSEPL
-593 YINGVEMVGSAG
+593 YINNEEVVGSAG
-605 AAGFTNADD
+605 AAGFTSASD
-614 LVNAINFKS
+614 LVNAINARS
-623 SLTGVTASI
+623 ANTGVTASI
-632 SSGNEVVLTNVS
+632 SSGNELVLTNIS
-644 GEEGDDI
+644 GQEGNDI
-651 SIAPGAAG
+651 RIAPSAAG
-659 NTLNMAAGVYAGRLA
+659 NTLNMAAGVYAGRLSIA
-674 ISRTSGSTTTEPIA
+674 RSSGSTTSDPIA
-688 LGFGPNGQPAD
+688 LGYGPNGQPAD

-721 QPVNIA
+721 QAVSIA
-727 AGALELN
+727 AGALEIN
-734 GVPLTRLAIAASD
+734 GVSLGRLAIAAD
-747 PSRATK
+747 DTSRATK
-753 IAAWLNDAN
+753 IAAWLNTAQ
-762 ALALGVVATASNEI
+762 APGVGATASNEI
-776 RVTAAS
+776 RVKASS
-782 LNLSASLELSTL
+782 LNLSGSLTLSRL
-794 AGGAPVSI
+794 AGGAALSL
-802 GPYASA
+802 GPYSSA
-808 DELVAGIND
+808 DALVAGINA
-817 NTAATG
+817 NTSTTG
-823 VRASYTREGEIV
+823 VKAVYTREGDIV
-835 LSNLDGADITI
+835 LNNLDGADITI
-846 GPDNGSPGNALN
+846 GPDNASPGNVLN
-858 IAYGTYTGQVT
+858 IASGTYTGQVT
-869 VTRNLV
+869 VTRSLV
-875 GGKDTPVEIGFGANG
+875 GGKDTPVEISFGTGG

-896 QLGFRTSATIKGTVP
+896 QLGFRTSATIKGAVP

-916 FVTGAGS
+916 FVTGTGTA
-923 SAVAAS
+923 AVAAS
-929 FSGGAT
+929 FSGSAT
-935 DKATAMRAQPME
+935 DKAVALRAQPME

-956 KITDINT
+956 TITDTRT

-976 LNASIDYQG
+976 LNASVEYQG

-997 DRFLMDGNKDGT
+997 DRFVMDGNKDGT
-1009 GNNENMLRLAGLES
+1009 GNNENMLRLAALES
-1023 AGLVAGKTLGA
+1023 AGLVAGKTISS

-1041 DMGNISRQAT
+1041 DMGNISRQAN
-1051 IAQEALTVVHDQAVA
+1051 IAQEALTVVHEQAVS

-1082 LIRFQQAYQASAKVM
+1082 LIRYQQAYQASAKVM

>member
-1 MSDLLGIS
+1 
-9 GNAVMAYQ
+9 VQ
-17 RALGTVS
+17 
-24 NNIANVATDGY
+24 
-35 SRQDVTLLSGAPR
+35 
-48 QIGNASIGTGVI
+48 
-60 FDRVK
+60 

-77 NSNSELKSQEPMVE
+77 NSNSELQSQAPMVD

-134 MRESEGLTSRFG
+134 VRDAEGLTSRFG
-146 LLSTQLDLIDTETRQ
+146 LLSTQLDLIDTETRE

-188 TLERQPAELLD
+188 TLEKQPSELLD

-214 NTSFNNN
+214 NTSFSNN

-233 QDVIVDGSTVT
+233 QDVIVDGSKVT
-244 QVGADLTAASSEK
+244 QIGADFNAASSGK
-257 ISLVLDPYGN
+257 IGLVLDPYGN
-267 PKPLVGITS
+267 PKPLIGITS

-292 TRNALDYLANTVVRE
+292 TRNSLDFLANTVVRE

-325 LFAIDPAASS
+325 LFAIDPAAKS
-335 ASGGIKVVVDDPM
+335 AAGGIKVVIDDPM
-348 RIAAA
+348 RVAAA
-353 ARFRVIK
+353 DRFRVIK
-360 DSKNTGSAD
+360 DSRNTGSAD
-369 ARISYQA
+369 ARISYKA
-376 SPLAGPGDI
+376 SPLVGPANI

-401 VIDDS
+401 VLDAS
-406 RPMAA
+406 RPVAA
-411 VASIPAGQKDVTI
+411 VASIPLGQQDVTI

-439 RDGRHLMGQALNESQ
+439 RDGRHLMGQSLTQTQ
-454 QEMMLTPAQGVSS
+454 QDLILTPDQGVSS
-467 GASYSASYLNRSG
+467 GASYSAAYLNRSG

-494 ASVPT
+494 ASVQT
-499 KALFDTQGQF
+499 QALFDTQGQF
-509 GGASITPSLLSGAR
+509 GGATITPSLLSGAR
-523 IPAGQTGG
+523 IPASQAGG
-531 IAAGAVSI
+531 IAAGAISI
-539 NGVALGSVY
+539 NGVPLGSIY
-548 PPAGKTLQASDLARW
+548 PTAGNTLQASDLARW
-563 VNTGA
+563 VNAGA
-568 AVGISA
+568 AVGVSA

-581 VPARNLQLSEPL
+581 VPASSLQLSQPL
-593 YINGVEMVGSAG
+593 YINQVEMVGSAG
-605 AAGFTNADD
+605 AAGFTSATD
-614 LVNAINFKS
+614 LVNAINAKS
-623 SLTGVTASI
+623 ANTGVTASI
-632 SSGNEVVLTNVS
+632 SSGNELVLTNVS
-644 GEEGDDI
+644 GQEGNDI
-651 SIAPGAAG
+651 RIAPSASG
-659 NTLNMAAGVYAGRLA
+659 NALNMAAGVYAGRLSIA
-674 ISRTSGSTTTEPIA
+674 RSSGSTTSDPIA
-688 LGFGPNGQPAD
+688 LGYGPNGQPAD

-721 QPVNIA
+721 EAVSIA

-734 GVPLTRLAIAASD
+734 GVSLGRLAIAAGD
-747 PSRATK
+747 TTRATK
-753 IAAWLNDAN
+753 IAAWLNA
-762 ALALGVVATASNEI
+762 AQAPGVGATASNEI
-776 RVTAAS
+776 RVKASS
-782 LNLSASLELSTL
+782 LNLSGSLTLSRL
-794 AGGAPVSI
+794 AGGAALSL
-802 GPYASA
+802 GPYSSA
-808 DELVAGIND
+808 DALVAGVNA
-817 NTAATG
+817 NTGTTG
-823 VRASYTREGEIV
+823 VKAVYTREGEIV

-846 GPDNGSPGNALN
+846 GPDNASPGNALN
-858 IAYGTYTGQVT
+858 IASGTYTGQVT
-869 VTRNLV
+869 VTRSLV
-875 GGKDTPVEIGFGANG
+875 GGKDTPVEIGFGTGG

-916 FVTGAGS
+916 FVTGTGTA
-923 SAVAAS
+923 AVAAS
-929 FSGGAT
+929 FSGKAT
-935 DKATAMRAQPME
+935 DKASALRAQPME
-947 LTFTAADRY
+947 LTFTAANRY
-956 KITDINT
+956 TITDTRT

-976 LNASIDYQG
+976 LNASIEYQG
-985 LKVSFTTSPKTG
+985 LKVSFTTSPRTG
-997 DRFLMDGNKDGT
+997 DRFVMDGNKDGT
-1009 GNNENMLRLAGLES
+1009 GNNENMLRLAALES
-1023 AGLVAGKTLGA
+1023 AGLVAGKTIGS

-1041 DMGNISRQAT
+1041 DMGNISRQAN
-1051 IAQEALTVVHDQAVA
+1051 IAQEALTVVHEQAVS

-1082 LIRFQQAYQASAKVM
+1082 LIRYQQAYQASAKVM